1 MNRVAD
7 ILAAKGSRV
16 HSVTPDTTVYEA
28 IALMVEHN
36 IGSLLVQEGRKT
48 VGIFTERD
56 HLRRVTL
63 PNRDPKF
70 TPVRQ
75 VMTARLLCVEPN
87 RTIDDCMAIVTTE
100 RIRHLVVM
108 DGDRVTGMISI
119 GDLVKHLSMAQE
131 IEIRHLTQY
140 ITGTV

>member
-16 HSVTPDTTVYEA
+16 YSVAAETMVYEA
-28 IALMVEHN
+28 IARMVDHN
-36 IGSLLVQEGRKT
+36 IGALLVLDQGKPA
-48 VGIFTERD
+48 GIFTERD

-75 VMTARLLCVEPN
+75 VMTHRMVCVEPAKS
-87 RTIDDCMAIVTTE
+87 IEHCMGLMTEE
-100 RIRHLVVM
+100 RIRHLLVIEDERVV
-108 DGDRVTGMISI
+108 GMISI
-119 GDLVKHLSMAQE
+119 GDLVKHVSVEQE

-140 ITGTV
+140 ITGAV